1 MESRREEKL
10 RRREQTRARRVLEA
24 PEQREE
30 RLKWLDVTL
39 SARETLVPE
48 EKEARLPQMETHGRR
63 RTCETH
69 EKTICSRHH
78 MTGGTRGRLDLSMK
92 YLIKTLRL
100 KMLQSKFH
108 ADLASIDNT
117 MYNAGSRRYYVGH

>member
-1 MESRREEKL
+1 
-10 RRREQTRARRVLEA
+10 
-24 PEQREE
+24 
-30 RLKWLDVTL
+30 
-39 SARETLVPE
+39 
-48 EKEARLPQMETHGRR
+48 
-63 RTCETH
+63 
-69 EKTICSRHH
+69 

-117 MYNAGSRRYYVGH
+117 MYSAGSRRRYVGH